1 MIVGGVV
8 RLSSVA
14 ARRLPAV
21 ACMRRFA
28 SGEVSAA
35 ALEGR
40 HNGVDP
46 IKDESLTPELELKAN
61 QRWDECVLM
70 KKQGIII

>member
-1 MIVGGVV
+1 
-8 RLSSVA
+8 VA
-14 ARRLPAV
+14 ARRLHAV

-28 SGEVSAA
+28 SSVPAGEVSAA

-46 IKDESLTPELELKAN
+46 IKDESLTPELEI
-61 QRWDECVLM
+61 D
-70 KKQGIII
+70 